1 MASEKEQ
8 KKQESPDLSDV
19 NISGAHLLY
28 ALERLISLTE
38 RGGGAG
44 IYANLPVGCDI
55 CGTGRPARYLRMVGG
70 YNVILCNKHANEWSA
85 FSFNSIEYQTL
96 LITKAR
102 LDMAIRGDSET
113 VAINLANGLRMAE
126 IAMYRLGEDWITRKG
141 QE

>member
-1 MASEKEQ
+1 MANEKEQ
-8 KKQESPDLSDV
+8 KKQESPNLSDV

-44 IYANLPVGCDI
+44 IYAHAPVSCDI
-55 CGTGRPARYLRMVGG
+55 CGTGPARDLKMVGG
-70 YNVILCNKHANEWSA
+70 YNVTLCNKHANEWSA